1 MHTHAIRLE
10 GLVSSIRQ
18 GTALETYEDCPC
30 LPHQTGRAFSSF
42 KHSGHSEH
50 QSYPPV
56 RLPEEHFANGH
67 DYKKKKQTQIS
78 RVKSEKFPIK
88 TQLGF
93 FTVKLLKAL
102 TIMTHFE

>member
-1 MHTHAIRLE
+1 ML
-10 GLVSSIRQ
+10 SS
-18 GTALETYEDCPC
+18 
-30 LPHQTGRAFSSF
+30 
-42 KHSGHSEH
+42 
-50 QSYPPV
+50 V

-67 DYKKKKQTQIS
+67 DFFLTQIS

-102 TIMTHFE
+102 NTMYTLSECQSPSHGHEEHDLEPGQIWFESL